1 MEIDSDIKNRSEKER
16 KRTTCLWT
24 SKRSRSSEAWERER
38 ENFQNSQIH
47 KLKKSERSS
56 MIKIEINK
64 WKIED
69 FFMREIDRRGVHL
82 GRRDGD
88 ERPSWECPWGHACRG
103 SEPSPSVLLSE
114 LRTLLLMSS
123 SFLSLSFQT
132 LLSLSLLLSD
142 SGCELQICQ
151 IHNRND
157 GVLLRFFVRP
167 NGLTTGLWSMVYVI
181 G

>member
-1 MEIDSDIKNRSEKER
+1 MDFETFSELRS
-16 KRTTCLWT
+16 L
-24 SKRSRSSEAWERER
+24 RER
-38 ENFQNSQIH
+38 ENFQNSQIE
-47 KLKKSERSS
+47 KKKKSERSS

-132 LLSLSLLLSD
+132 LLSLSLSLSLCCSLIQVVSYKFVKSTIGTTAFCCLFLL
-142 SGCELQICQ
+142 GPM
-151 IHNRND
+151 
-157 GVLLRFFVRP
+157 GLLLVY
-167 NGLTTGLWSMVYVI
+167 GLWSI
-181 G
+181 W

>member
-1 MEIDSDIKNRSEKER
+1 MDFETFPELRS
-16 KRTTCLWT
+16 LG
-24 SKRSRSSEAWERER
+24 ER

-47 KLKKSERSS
+47 KLKKSERST
-56 MIKIEINK
+56 MIKSEINK
-64 WKIED
+64 WKID
-69 FFMREIDRRGVHL
+69 NFYEIDRRGVHL
-82 GRRDGD
+82 DRRDGD

-123 SFLSLSFQT
+123 SFLSLSLSRLF
-132 LLSLSLLLSD
+132 SLSLLHSD

>member
-1 MEIDSDIKNRSEKER
+1 MYFETFSELRS
-16 KRTTCLWT
+16 L
-24 SKRSRSSEAWERER
+24 RER
-38 ENFQNSQIH
+38 ENFQNSQIE
-47 KLKKSERSS
+47 KKKSERSS

-88 ERPSWECPWGHACRG
+88 ERPSWEYPWGHACRG

-123 SFLSLSFQT
+123 SFLSLS
-132 LLSLSLLLSD
+132 LSLSLSAALWFRLWVTNLSNPQ
-142 SGCELQICQ
+142 SE
-151 IHNRND
+151 RR
-157 GVLLRFFVRP
+157 RFAAFFC
-167 NGLTTGLWSMVYVI
+167 
-181 G
+181 